1 MPSSTAPPAAPLAPR
16 NVDRYTM
23 VRSNANRG
31 SGLTNGLGNYTPNQC
46 AAACDTLPQCVA
58 FAVKGGDNCYLY
70 SADQNQASNAPGFYI
85 FHKDTPPPADVYKGK
100 QVPISFAMANGGA
113 NQDQWQQSGGNGCA
127 GFNGYFH
134 MPVNNFGSDYNGKCP
149 NFFKL
154 SYCPLS
160 LGVPTSGTYANPDGS
175 PCDSSGPGCIGG
187 DFMQNLQRKCNY
199 SSINMSNFIT
209 PMGIFNDALGQQVL
223 QDPDWKQAK
232 NDYCSLSPNI
242 DKTECRSWLSSGQAG
257 VSYNSLKM
265 SICNSEPN
273 WGNDKTCVNAING
286 VYKTGTAAEK
296 TYASTI
302 VNAYCATN
310 STSNVCACP
319 NATQKTIDQC
329 VATPTLP
336 GCDSISAKVGK
347 LRTLGATFMS
357 SELKPYCA
365 CDQCLHAAASS
376 DGNFL
381 AQPGEDC
388 TDTINACFS
397 QVTVGTMSDNS
408 AINASCNISAMSG
421 ASSNTSPTSTT
432 SPVTTPTTTP
442 SPPSTTSPVTT
453 PTTTPSPPTTQ
464 DYTGYYIGGGV
475 ILFCICLIII
485 GIMMMPKK

>member
-1 MPSSTAPPAAPLAPR
+1 
-16 NVDRYTM
+16 V
-23 VRSNANRG
+23 
-31 SGLTNGLGNYTPNQC
+31 NYTPNQC
-46 AAACDTLPQCVA
+46 AAACDTLTQCVA
-58 FAVKGGDNCYLY
+58 FANKSGSDCYLY
-70 SADQNQASNAPGFYI
+70 SADQNQASSAPGFAIY
-85 FHKDTPPPADVYKGK
+85 KKNSGPPADVYKGK
-100 QVPISFAMANGGA
+100 QVPISFAKSNGGA
-113 NQDQWQQSGGNGCA
+113 EQDQWHQTGGGGCG

-134 MPVNNFGSDYNGKCP
+134 MPVNNFGTDYNSQCP

-154 SYCPLS
+154 SYCPLK
-160 LGVPTSGTYANPDGS
+160 LGVPSSGTYANTDGS
-175 PCDSSGPGCIGG
+175 ACDSSGPGCSGG
-187 DFMQNLQRKCNY
+187 DINQNLQRKCNY
-199 SSINMSNFIT
+199 SSIDMSKFIT

-223 QDPDWKQAK
+223 QNDDWKQAK

-242 DKTECRSWLSSGQAG
+242 DKTECRNWLSSGQAG

-273 WGNDKTCVNAING
+273 WGNDKSCVNAING

-302 VNAYCATN
+302 VNAYCSAN
-310 STSNVCACP
+310 PTSNVCACP

-329 VATPTLP
+329 VAAPTLP

-347 LRTLGATFMS
+347 LHSLGATFMS

-421 ASSNTSPTSTT
+421 ASSNTSPTSAT
-432 SPVTTPTTTP
+432 SPVTTPT
-442 SPPSTTSPVTT
+442 TT